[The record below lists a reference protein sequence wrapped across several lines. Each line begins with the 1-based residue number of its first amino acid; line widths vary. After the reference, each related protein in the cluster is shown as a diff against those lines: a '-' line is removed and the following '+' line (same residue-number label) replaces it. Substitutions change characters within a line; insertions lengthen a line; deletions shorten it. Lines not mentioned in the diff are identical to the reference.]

1 MEKQQILQIFRFLSG
16 YSTMIFLYTI
26 KYYFYKNF
34 LGFKNKVWHF
44 TLCTLLVTVIDFYMM
59 KTISLLSS
67 IIINNIIWL
76 LIICFYVMVIS

>member
-1 MEKQQILQIFRFLSG
+1 MENNKYYRFLDF
-16 YSTMIFLYTI
+16 IRILNNDFLYTI

-44 TLCTLLVTVIDFYMM
+44 TLCALLVTVIDFYMM
-59 KTISLLSS
+59 KTISLLWS